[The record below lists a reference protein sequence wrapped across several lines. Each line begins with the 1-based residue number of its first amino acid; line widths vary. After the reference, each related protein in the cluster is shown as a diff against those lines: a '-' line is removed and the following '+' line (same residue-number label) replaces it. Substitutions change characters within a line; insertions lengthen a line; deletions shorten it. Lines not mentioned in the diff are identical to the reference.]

1 MMKPEETNIHLPFQV
16 ESVIESMMNKKDP
29 VHIRY
34 NYRMRLEGIRD
45 AIDKSLKKY
54 DEEMLMNTNQGR
66 SNKKRG

>member
-1 MMKPEETNIHLPFQV
+1 MNDDLINLPFQV

-34 NYRMRLEGIRD
+34 NYRMRLEGMRD

-54 DEEMLMNTNQGR
+54 DEEMFMNPNQGR
-66 SNKKRG
+66 KKRG

>member
-1 MMKPEETNIHLPFQV
+1 MKNDEVVVHLPFQV

-29 VHIRY
+29 AHIRY

-54 DEEMLMNTNQGR
+54 DEEMFMNPNQGR
-66 SNKKRG
+66 KKRG